1 MAALKRS
8 NRATYSRF
16 RVAVDQVVLIL
27 LSRTSQKRILARLPK
42 YPYAI
47 DQ

>member
-1 MAALKRS
+1 
-8 NRATYSRF
+8 
-16 RVAVDQVVLIL
+16 VVLIL